1 MKRILP
7 CHPGPTSEF
16 QIHKVRVVSENVHFP
31 ASFQVTH
38 FEDHWLADSEAL
50 PYVKPVQGSNEQ
62 KDAEETWKNLAKVG
76 LGWNAGSFT
85 Y

>member
-1 MKRILP
+1 MQEPITYTTTD
-7 CHPGPTSEF
+7 G
-16 QIHKVRVVSENVHFP
+16 QIHTLYPMGQGNAE
-31 ASFQVTH
+31 
-38 FEDHWLADSEAL
+38 LADSEAL

-62 KDAEETWKNLAKVG
+62 KDAEETWKNLARVG